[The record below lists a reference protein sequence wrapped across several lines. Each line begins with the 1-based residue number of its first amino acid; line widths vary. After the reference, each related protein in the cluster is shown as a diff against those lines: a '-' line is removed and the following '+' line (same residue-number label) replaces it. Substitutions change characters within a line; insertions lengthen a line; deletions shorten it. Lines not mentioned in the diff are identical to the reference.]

1 MWLLQT
7 ALTGLRRNVET
18 WWAYDKKNSE
28 KCQQFPFQFQL
39 CTQTLCPTHNHFSW
53 RLNLMFCVRSQIC
66 LRCFN
71 IGYRILLECVA
82 GGIASR
88 ILLTCPWI
96 TDLYRNLML
105 HGIPSGN
112 VPTWHS
118 FAPHCSPLR
127 KIFVTNKFQS
137 IWKTVFNYELQKNQ
151 LDEGGLSVKGEL
163 RACYLICC
171 LFVGHETALRV
182 THTLTNTHPSAG
194 RQRLKR
200 LCKFSWALYKH

>member
-1 MWLLQT
+1 MCR
-7 ALTGLRRNVET
+7 RRNCLQ
-18 WWAYDKKNSE
+18 NS
-28 KCQQFPFQFQL
+28 PDL
-39 CTQTLCPTHNHFSW
+39 S
-53 RLNLMFCVRSQIC
+53 V
-66 LRCFN
+66 
-71 IGYRILLECVA
+71 
-82 GGIASR
+82 
-88 ILLTCPWI
+88 I

-200 LCKFSWALYKH
+200 LCKFSWALYKNSPLPLYHARTGIELQNMHCK